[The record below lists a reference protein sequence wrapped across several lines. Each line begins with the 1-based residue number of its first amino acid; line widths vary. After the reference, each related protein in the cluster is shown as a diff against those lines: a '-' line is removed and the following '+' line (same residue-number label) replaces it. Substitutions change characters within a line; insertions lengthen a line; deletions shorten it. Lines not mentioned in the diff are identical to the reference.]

1 MKLLLVRHG
10 QTDYNKAD
18 LIQGQEKDIPL
29 NDEGRRQVQLTARG
43 IPLEV
48 SRIISSPLKRAFQTA
63 EIINERLRKEIE
75 LRDELKEFKY
85 GNLAGKSK
93 SEIAR
98 LIGQDVDTWEKQMLF
113 DYRPYGGEN
122 AKDVQRRVLRFIDD
136 AKERFTDEM
145 VLVTAHGGII
155 DAMHFLF
162 PQNDRPEGENASV
175 HEFDL

>member
-63 EIINERLRKEIE
+63 EIIN
-75 LRDELKEFKY
+75 
-85 GNLAGKSK
+85 
-93 SEIAR
+93 
-98 LIGQDVDTWEKQMLF
+98 
-113 DYRPYGGEN
+113 
-122 AKDVQRRVLRFIDD
+122 
-136 AKERFTDEM
+136 
-145 VLVTAHGGII
+145 
-155 DAMHFLF
+155 
-162 PQNDRPEGENASV
+162 
-175 HEFDL
+175 